1 MTRFC
6 EFEVPSEGSLEKAWI
21 HYRLIEN
28 PVTNIIPPFLGRPD
42 HLFTEGLASDLIDQW
57 SRRLKLQIEEKKSKL
72 LINDKEKLGSFYYR
86 KNFNKPPISR
96 KSEINDFVFCV
107 TRNEN
112 NTRDREPPKKKPKLT
127 KKFEDDDDESIF
139 SRSFYSKK

>member
-1 MTRFC
+1 M
-6 EFEVPSEGSLEKAWI
+6 
-21 HYRLIEN
+21 
-28 PVTNIIPPFLGRPD
+28 
-42 HLFTEGLASDLIDQW
+42 IDQW

-86 KNFNKPPISR
+86 KNFNEPPISR

-112 NTRDREPPKKKPKLT
+112 NAREPPKKKPKLT
-127 KKFEDDDDESIF
+127 KKFEDDDDDDESIF

>member
-1 MTRFC
+1 M
-6 EFEVPSEGSLEKAWI
+6 
-21 HYRLIEN
+21 
-28 PVTNIIPPFLGRPD
+28 
-42 HLFTEGLASDLIDQW
+42 IDQW

-86 KNFNKPPISR
+86 KNFSKPQISR

-112 NTRDREPPKKKPKLT
+112 NTRGREPPKKKPKLT